1 MKTNRQMA
9 ILKETTPKS
18 RTQRWRVCSLRF
30 LVIGLLVGGSV
41 VTMQNMMCAPAPA
54 GFRSDRIL
62 IKPKEGIPLS
72 TLAGLHTR
80 LGSRVLRAFPRIGGL
95 QVVQLPRLAS
105 VPTTLA
111 AYRLSGLVA
120 YAEPDFIMRV
130 LMEPN
135 DFRYGNGDL
144 WNFKNLGQYGGTSG
158 ADIHAPEGWDI
169 QNTASNI
176 IVAVIDTGVR
186 YTHQDLAPNMWVNPG
201 ETGLDEFGR
210 DKATNGVDDDGDG
223 YIDDVHGINT
233 LLNNGDPN
241 DDYGHGSHVAGIIGA
256 AGNNSVGVVGV
267 CWRVQLMACEFIDSQ
282 GNGSISD
289 AVTCMDYARSKG
301 AKIINASWGGYTF
314 TSAALQDAVNS
325 ARDAG
330 IIFVAACGNNGN
342 DNDANSLYPAS
353 YGYDNVIAV
362 AATDRTDA
370 KAFFS
375 NFGATRV
382 HLGAPGATVFSCW
395 NGS

>member
-1 MKTNRQMA
+1 MKINRQTA
-9 ILKETTPKS
+9 ILKDTTPKS
-18 RTQRWRVCSLRF
+18 RTQPWQVFRLRF
-30 LVIGLLVGGSV
+30 LVIWLLVGVSV

-186 YTHQDLAPNMWVNPG
+186 YTHEDLAPNMWVNPG

-256 AGNNSVGVVGV
+256 AGKNSVGVGGG
-267 CWRVQLMACEFIDSQ
+267 CWRGGLIGRGIIDSR
-282 GNGSISD
+282 G
-289 AVTCMDYARSKG
+289 
-301 AKIINASWGGYTF
+301 
-314 TSAALQDAVNS
+314 
-325 ARDAG
+325 
-330 IIFVAACGNNGN
+330 
-342 DNDANSLYPAS
+342 
-353 YGYDNVIAV
+353 
-362 AATDRTDA
+362 DRPP
-370 KAFFS
+370 S
-375 NFGATRV
+375 P
-382 HLGAPGATVFSCW
+382 PGARIGFARGERGGK
-395 NGS
+395 NNARLGGEDRFF